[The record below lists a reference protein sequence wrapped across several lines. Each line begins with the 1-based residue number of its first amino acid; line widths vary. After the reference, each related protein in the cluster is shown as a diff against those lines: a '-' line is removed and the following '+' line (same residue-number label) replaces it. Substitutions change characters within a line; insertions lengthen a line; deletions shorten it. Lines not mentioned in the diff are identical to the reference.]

1 MSIGAW
7 IGLGIGAF
15 VIITIIAIFVWYIS
29 TYNRFIRLKNNAEEA
44 FSTMDVCMKERYDL
58 IPNVVETVKGYAKHE
73 KETLTNVIEAR
84 NKAVSATTTEEKM
97 KAEGDFSKVMSKLLM
112 LTENYPELK
121 ANANFLSLQDQLAN
135 LETKIANSRKYY
147 NACVKEFNILVESF
161 PSNIVANS
169 KAFKK
174 MTMFEITEEQRE
186 NVRVQF

>member
-15 VIITIIAIFVWYIS
+15 VIITIIAIFVWYVS
-29 TYNRFIRLKNNAEEA
+29 TFNKFVRLKNNAEEG

-121 ANANFLSLQDQLAN
+121 ANANFSSLQDQLAN

-169 KAFKK
+169 KGYKK
-174 MTMFEITEEQRE
+174 MQMFEIPEEHRE
-186 NVRVQF
+186 NVKVQF

>member
-15 VIITIIAIFVWYIS
+15 VIITIIAIFVWYVS
-29 TYNRFIRLKNNAEEA
+29 TFNKFVRLKNNAEEG

-84 NKAVSATTTEEKM
+84 NKAISATTTEEKM

-121 ANANFLSLQDQLAN
+121 ANANFSSLQDQLAN

-169 KAFKK
+169 KGYKK
-174 MTMFEITEEQRE
+174 MQMFEIPEEHRE
-186 NVRVQF
+186 NVKVQF

>member
-29 TYNRFIRLKNNAEEA
+29 TYNKFVRLKNNAEEG

-121 ANANFLSLQDQLAN
+121 ANANFSSLQDQLAN

-169 KAFKK
+169 KGYKK
-174 MTMFEITEEQRE
+174 MQMFEIPEEHRE
-186 NVRVQF
+186 NVKVQF

>member
-1 MSIGAW
+1 
-7 IGLGIGAF
+7 
-15 VIITIIAIFVWYIS
+15 
-29 TYNRFIRLKNNAEEA
+29 
-44 FSTMDVCMKERYDL
+44 MDVCMKERYDL

-84 NKAVSATTTEEKM
+84 NKAISATTTEEKM

-121 ANANFLSLQDQLAN
+121 ANANFSSLQDQLAN

-169 KAFKK
+169 KGYKK
-174 MTMFEITEEQRE
+174 MQMFEIPEEHRE
-186 NVRVQF
+186 NVKVQF

>member
-29 TYNRFIRLKNNAEEA
+29 TYNKFVRLKNNAEEG

-97 KAEGDFSKVMSKLLM
+97 KAEGDFSKVMSKHLM

-121 ANANFLSLQDQLAN
+121 ANANFSSLQDQFAN

-169 KAFKK
+169 KGYKK
-174 MTMFEITEEQRE
+174 MQMFEIPEEHRE
-186 NVRVQF
+186 NVKVQF

>member
-29 TYNRFIRLKNNAEEA
+29 TYNKFVRLKNNAEEG

-121 ANANFLSLQDQLAN
+121 ANANFSSLQDQFAN

-169 KAFKK
+169 KGYKK
-174 MTMFEITEEQRE
+174 MQMFEIPEEHRE
-186 NVRVQF
+186 NVKVQF